1 MCHVSCVMF
10 HMSHVTCYLPC
21 LAYIIRYV
29 CYDCVYV
36 GASRG
41 KEEGMTYG
49 DAATEGLV
57 MDKVVLHCTK
67 NM

>member
-21 LAYIIRYV
+21 LAYIIR
-29 CYDCVYV
+29 YV